1 MLPLTYKVTHM
12 EFKQDL
18 GLYCIYSLSY
28 LFPLAMNHFY
38 IYKIVFKNRLG
49 DLPSGPVVKTLCSH
63 TAGYRLDP
71 WSGTKI
77 PHATWPKHTH
87 THRVLTDC
95 TFEYSYSQNMFKYF
109 LIFII

>member
-18 GLYCIYSLSY
+18 VLYCIYSLSY

-38 IYKIVFKNRLG
+38 IYKIIFKNHLG

-87 THRVLTDC
+87 THTH
-95 TFEYSYSQNMFKYF
+95 THTES
-109 LIFII
+109 